1 MARSER
7 NSHSKNRGWEKTK
20 TPPLLLSRFIATVS
34 ILSQQSY
41 DKTVI
46 RAVSKGAFYFGVR
59 SGMLNSFAPSVEK
72 IFFTLLK
79 SWTCVGPDI
88 TDIIKW

>member
-20 TPPLLLSRFIATVS
+20 TPPLHLSRFIATVS

-46 RAVSKGAFYFGVR
+46 HAVSNGVFYFGVR

-72 IFFTLLK
+72 IFFHIVEKLDMR
-79 SWTCVGPDI
+79 GARYHRHH
-88 TDIIKW
+88 